1 MRSKAPLMLMEQ
13 MVMLL
18 VFALA
23 AAVCL
28 QAFAKSGEDSRRA
41 ETRDRAVVLVQSA
54 AETIRHCGGAA
65 SEALRQ
71 ASGGL
76 ELRQEGDLW
85 QAECGEDWESDIP
98 YRLTAREIPSGVPGL
113 EAVRVAVE
121 DADGTALFALE
132 VTWQGE
138 VDSRG

>member
-1 MRSKAPLMLMEQ
+1 MKSKAPLLLMEQ

-23 AAVCL
+23 AALCL
-28 QAFAKSGEDSRRA
+28 QVFAKSGEDSRRA
-41 ETRDRAVVLVQSA
+41 ETRDRAVVLVQTA

-65 SEALRQ
+65 PEALSKAAEQLDLR
-71 ASGGL
+71 L
-76 ELRQEGDLW
+76 EGAVW
-85 QAECGEDWESDIP
+85 QTDCGEDWESGT
-98 YRLTAREIPSGVPGL
+98 YRLTAQEVPSDVPGL

-121 DADGTALFALE
+121 DAGGTALFAVE

-138 VDSRG
+138 VDSHG